1 MVKLKKSSQMMA
13 AASADLR
20 TLLPYKEAF
29 WSNQT
34 NLATNASEIQNNAS
48 CLLEDKS
55 PSLALT
61 GFYSIIFVVGLVGN
75 IIALFAFLC
84 IHQKRNSIQ
93 VYLLNVAIAD
103 LLLIFCLPFRILYHV
118 TKNTWMFGPILCKI
132 VGTLFYMNMY
142 ISIVLLGLISLDR
155 YIKINKSVKHPKMLI
170 TTRSIRICCMVWALA
185 LTGFIIVVVP
195 AFFKSEDS
203 NSTMCFHYRNKQNA
217 MTEAILNYIIV
228 IIFWIF
234 FFLLILSYVKI
245 AKNLLKISKKR
256 ANFPNAGKYTQTAR
270 NSFIV
275 LIIFTICFVPYHV
288 FRFVYITSQLQNPSC
303 YWKEI
308 IHKCNEVMLIFSSF
322 NSCLD
327 PVMYFLM
334 SRSVRKTVFQLI
346 CRRLHGDAGLT
357 LDSTSEIKLGQYTQ
371 ERLSTTTP
379 HSSFLKKKSL
389 I

>member
-1 MVKLKKSSQMMA
+1 QTS
-13 AASADLR
+13 
-20 TLLPYKEAF
+20 EAI
-29 WSNQT
+29 
-34 NLATNASEIQNNAS
+34 NASKIQNNTS
-48 CLLEDKS
+48 CPLDDD
-55 PSLALT
+55 SLSLT
-61 GFYSIIFVVGLVGN
+61 LIVFYSIIFVVGLVAN

-118 TKNTWMFGPILCKI
+118 NKNIWMFGRVLCKI

-155 YIKINKSVKHPKMLI
+155 YIKINKSVKRPKML
-170 TTRSIRICCMVWALA
+170 TMKRSIQICCIVWAVA
-185 LTGFIIVVVP
+185 LTGFTTVV
-195 AFFKSEDS
+195 ALSSFKSEGS
-203 NSTMCFHYRNKQNA
+203 NSTLCFHYRTKENEK
-217 MTEAILNYIIV
+217 TEVILNYIIV
-228 IIFWIF
+228 LIFWIV

-245 AKNLLKISKKR
+245 AKNLLKISR
-256 ANFPNAGKYTQTAR
+256 RRSNFPNAGKYTKTAR

-275 LIIFTICFVPYHV
+275 LVIFTICFVPYHV
-288 FRFVYITSQLQNPSC
+288 FRFAYITSQLQNPSC
-303 YWKEI
+303 YWKDI
-308 IHKCNEVMLIFSSF
+308 IHKSNEVMLIFSSF

-346 CRRLHGDAGLT
+346 CRKIHGDST
-357 LDSTSEIKLGQYTQ
+357 LSMESTSDIKLGQYTQ

-379 HSSFLKKKSL
+379 HSSYSRKK
-389 I
+389 

>member
-1 MVKLKKSSQMMA
+1 MA
-13 AASADLR
+13 ATSADVLNISQH
-20 TLLPYKEAF
+20 KEAF
-29 WSNQT
+29 GSNQT
-34 NLATNASEIQNNAS
+34 NVATNALEIQNNAS
-48 CLLEDKS
+48 CPLDENSL
-55 PSLALT
+55 SLALIV
-61 GFYSIIFVVGLVGN
+61 FYSIIFVVGLVGN

-118 TKNTWMFGPILCKI
+118 TRNTWMFGLILCKI

-155 YIKINKSVKHPKMLI
+155 YIKINKSVKRPKMLT
-170 TTRSIRICCMVWALA
+170 TTRSIQICCTVWAIALA
-185 LTGFIIVVVP
+185 GFITVVAP
-195 AFFKSEDS
+195 SFFKSKDS

-217 MTEAILNYIIV
+217 KPEAIINYIIV
-228 IIFWIF
+228 IIFWIV

-245 AKNLLKISKKR
+245 AKNLLKISRKR

-275 LIIFTICFVPYHV
+275 LIIFTICFVPYHM
-288 FRFVYITSQLQNPSC
+288 FRFVYITSQLQSPSC
-303 YWKEI
+303 YWIQI

-334 SRSVRKTVFQLI
+334 SSSVRKTVFQLI
-346 CRRLHGDAGLT
+346 CRRLHGDSGPSLE
-357 LDSTSEIKLGQYTQ
+357 STSEIKLGQYTQ

-379 HSSFLKKKSL
+379 HS
-389 I
+389 

>member
-1 MVKLKKSSQMMA
+1 MMA
-13 AASADLR
+13 AASADLL
-20 TLLPYKEAF
+20 TTLPYKEVF

-34 NLATNASEIQNNAS
+34 NVAINASEIQNNDS
-48 CLLEDKS
+48 CPMDDNSL
-55 PSLALT
+55 SLALT
-61 GFYSIIFVVGLVGN
+61 VFYSIIFVIGLVGN
-75 IIALFAFLC
+75 VVALFAFLC

-93 VYLLNVAIAD
+93 VYLVNVAIAD

-118 TKNTWMFGPILCKI
+118 SKNTWMFGLILCKI

-155 YIKINKSVKHPKMLI
+155 YVKINKSVKHPKMLS
-170 TTRSIRICCMVWALA
+170 TTRSIHICCTVWAFALA
-185 LTGFIIVVVP
+185 GFIMVVAP
-195 AFFKSEDS
+195 SFFKSEDR
-203 NSTMCFHYRNKQNA
+203 NSTLCFHYRNKQDA

-228 IIFWIF
+228 VIFWIV

-256 ANFPNAGKYTQTAR
+256 ADFPNAGKYTQTAR

-275 LIIFTICFVPYHV
+275 LIIFTICFVPYHM
-288 FRFVYITSQLQNPSC
+288 FRFVYITSQLQNPPC

-346 CRRLHGDAGLT
+346 CRRLHGDSSFT
-357 LDSTSEIKLGQYTQ
+357 LESTSEIKLGQYTQ
-371 ERLSTTTP
+371 ERLSTTTLKN
-379 HSSFLKKKSL
+379 SSFLKKKSL

>member
-1 MVKLKKSSQMMA
+1 MMA
-13 AASADLR
+13 TASVDLL
-20 TLLPYKEAF
+20 TITPHTEVF

-34 NLATNASEIQNNAS
+34 NPAGNASESQNNAS
-48 CLLEDKS
+48 CALDENSL
-55 PSLALT
+55 SLALIA
-61 GFYSIIFVVGLVGN
+61 FYSIIFVIGLVGN
-75 IIALFAFLC
+75 MIALFAFLC

-93 VYLLNVAIAD
+93 VYLLNVAVAD

-118 TKNTWMFGPILCKI
+118 SRNTWKFGLILCKS

-155 YIKINKSVKHPKMLI
+155 YIKITKSVKRPKLLT
-170 TTRSIRICCMVWALA
+170 TTRSKHICCMVWAVA
-185 LTGFIIVVVP
+185 LTGFTVVVAP
-195 AFFKSEDS
+195 AFFKSKDS
-203 NSTMCFHYRNKQNA
+203 NSTLCFHYRNKQNA
-217 MTEAILNYIIV
+217 KTEAIINYIIV
-228 IIFWIF
+228 LIFWIV

-245 AKNLLKISKKR
+245 AKNLLKISRKR
-256 ANFPNAGKYTQTAR
+256 AHFPNAVKYSQTAR
-270 NSFIV
+270 NSFVV

-288 FRFVYITSQLQNPSC
+288 FRFVYITSQLQDPSC

-334 SRSVRKTVFQLI
+334 SSSVRKTVFQLI
-346 CRRLHGDAGLT
+346 CRRLHGDSGLT
-357 LDSTSEIKLGQYTQ
+357 LESTSEIKLGQYTQ
-371 ERLSTTTP
+371 DRLSTTTP
-379 HSSFLKKKSL
+379 HSSSLRKKYL

>member
-1 MVKLKKSSQMMA
+1 MA
-13 AASADLR
+13 AASADLL
-20 TLLPYKEAF
+20 TVQSHNKVF

-34 NLATNASEIQNNAS
+34 NLATNASEIQNNDS
-48 CLLEDKS
+48 CPLDDNSL
-55 PSLALT
+55 SLALIV
-61 GFYSIIFVVGLVGN
+61 FYSTIFVIGLVGN

-103 LLLIFCLPFRILYHV
+103 LLLIFCLPFRILYHI
-118 TKNTWMFGPILCKI
+118 TENKWMFGLILCKI

-155 YIKINKSVKHPKMLI
+155 YIKINKSVKRPKMLT
-170 TTRSIRICCMVWALA
+170 TTRSIHICCMVWALA
-185 LTGFIIVVVP
+185 LTGFVIVVAP
-195 AFFKSEDS
+195 SFFKSKDS
-203 NSTMCFHYRNKQNA
+203 NSTVCFHYRNKQNA
-217 MTEAILNYIIV
+217 KTEAILNYIIV
-228 IIFWIF
+228 VIFWIV

-288 FRFVYITSQLQNPSC
+288 FRFAYITSQLQNPSC

-346 CRRLHGDAGLT
+346 CRRLHGDSSLT
-357 LDSTSEIKLGQYTQ
+357 LESTSEIKLGQYTP

-379 HSSFLKKKSL
+379 HSSSLKKKSL

>member
-1 MVKLKKSSQMMA
+1 MA
-13 AASADLR
+13 AASADLL
-20 TLLPYKEAF
+20 TIPPYKNVF
-29 WSNQT
+29 WNNQT
-34 NLATNASEIQNNAS
+34 SLGINASEIQNNANCS
-48 CLLEDKS
+48 MDDNLL
-55 PSLALT
+55 SLALII
-61 GFYSIIFVVGLVGN
+61 FYSVIFVIGLVGN
-75 IIALFAFLC
+75 ITALFAFLC
-84 IHQKRNSIQ
+84 VHQKRNSIQ

-103 LLLIFCLPFRILYHV
+103 LLLIFCLPFRILYHAA
-118 TKNTWMFGPILCKI
+118 KNTWMFGLILCKI

-155 YIKINKSVKHPKMLI
+155 YVKINKSVKRPKMLT
-170 TTRSIRICCMVWALA
+170 TTRSIHICCMVWAIA
-185 LTGFIIVVVP
+185 LTGFIVVVAP
-195 AFFKSEDS
+195 SFFKNKDS

-228 IIFWIF
+228 IIFWIV

-256 ANFPNAGKYTQTAR
+256 ANFPNTGKYTQTAR

-275 LIIFTICFVPYHV
+275 LIIFTICFVPYHL

-346 CRRLHGDAGLT
+346 CKRLHGDTGLT
-357 LDSTSEIKLGQYTQ
+357 LESTSEIKLGQYAQ
-371 ERLSTTTP
+371 DRLSTTTP
-379 HSSFLKKKSL
+379 HSSSVKKKSL

>member
-1 MVKLKKSSQMMA
+1 MA
-13 AASADLR
+13 ATSADFLNI
-20 TLLPYKEAF
+20 LPYREVI

-34 NLATNASEIQNNAS
+34 NLARNLSEIQNNAS
-48 CLLEDKS
+48 CALNED
-55 PSLALT
+55 SLSFALIL
-61 GFYSIIFVVGLVGN
+61 FYSIIFVIGLVGN

-103 LLLIFCLPFRILYHV
+103 LLLIFCLPFRILYHI
-118 TKNTWMFGPILCKI
+118 TGNTWMFGSILCKI

-155 YIKINKSVKHPKMLI
+155 YVKINKSMKRPKMLT
-170 TTRSIRICCMVWALA
+170 TTRSIYICCTVWALA
-185 LTGFIIVVVP
+185 LTGFIIVVAP
-195 AFFKSEDS
+195 SFFKSEKG
-203 NSTMCFHYRNKQNA
+203 NSTMCFHYRDKHKA
-217 MTEAILNYIIV
+217 KTEAILNYIIV
-228 IIFWIF
+228 IIFWIV

-288 FRFVYITSQLQNPSC
+288 FRFIYITSQLQKPSC

-346 CRRLHGDAGLT
+346 CRRLHGDATVT
-357 LDSTSEIKLGQYTQ
+357 LESTSEMQLGQYTQ
-371 ERLSTTTP
+371 ERLSTITP
-379 HSSFLKKKSL
+379 YSSSLKKKSL

>member
-1 MVKLKKSSQMMA
+1 MMA
-13 AASADLR
+13 AVSADL
-20 TLLPYKEAF
+20 LNIIQYKEAF

-34 NLATNASEIQNNAS
+34 NLVINVSEVQNNAS
-48 CLLEDKS
+48 CPLDENSL
-55 PSLALT
+55 SLALIV
-61 GFYSIIFVVGLVGN
+61 FYSIIFIVGLVGN
-75 IIALFAFLC
+75 ITALFAFLC

-93 VYLLNVAIAD
+93 VYLLNVAVAD

-118 TKNTWMFGPILCKI
+118 TKNTWMFGVVLCKI

-155 YIKINKSVKHPKMLI
+155 YIKINKSVKRPKMLT
-170 TTRSIRICCMVWALA
+170 TTRSIHICCTVWAIA
-185 LTGFIIVVVP
+185 LTGFVTVVAP
-195 AFFKSEDS
+195 AFFKSEDR

-217 MTEAILNYIIV
+217 KTEAIINYIIV
-228 IIFWIF
+228 IIFWIV

-245 AKNLLKISKKR
+245 AKNLLKISSKR

-275 LIIFTICFVPYHV
+275 LIIFTICFVPYHM

-308 IHKCNEVMLIFSSF
+308 MHKCNEVMLIFSSF

-346 CRRLHGDAGLT
+346 CRRIHGDSGLP
-357 LDSTSEIKLGQYTQ
+357 LESTSEIKLGQYTQ

-379 HSSFLKKKSL
+379 HSSSLKKKSVL
-389 I
+389 

>member
-1 MVKLKKSSQMMA
+1 MA
-13 AASADLR
+13 AASSDLL
-20 TLLPYKEAF
+20 TTNPYKN

-34 NLATNASEIQNNAS
+34 NVAINASEIQNTTS
-48 CLLEDKS
+48 C
-55 PSLALT
+55 SLDDNSLSLT
-61 GFYSIIFVVGLVGN
+61 LIAFYSIIFVVGLVAN

-93 VYLLNVAIAD
+93 VYLLNVAVAD

-118 TKNTWMFGPILCKI
+118 NKNIWIFGRILCKI

-155 YIKINKSVKHPKMLI
+155 YIKINKSVKRPKML
-170 TTRSIRICCMVWALA
+170 TTTQSVQICCIVWAVA
-185 LTGFIIVVVP
+185 LTGFTVVVAP
-195 AFFKSEDS
+195 SFFESEDR
-203 NSTMCFHYRNKQNA
+203 NSTNSTLCFHYRTKENEK
-217 MTEAILNYIIV
+217 TEVILNYIIV
-228 IIFWIF
+228 LIFWIV

-245 AKNLLKISKKR
+245 AKNLLKISR
-256 ANFPNAGKYTQTAR
+256 RRSNFPNAGKYTKTAR

-275 LIIFTICFVPYHV
+275 LIIFTVCFVPYHV
-288 FRFVYITSQLQNPSC
+288 FRFAYITSQLQNPSC

-346 CRRLHGDAGLT
+346 CRKLHGDSSLNT
-357 LDSTSEIKLGQYTQ
+357 ESTSDIKLGQYTQ
-371 ERLSTTTP
+371 ERLSTITP
-379 HSSFLKKKSL
+379 HSSYSRKK
-389 I
+389 

>member
-1 MVKLKKSSQMMA
+1 MA
-13 AASADLR
+13 AASADFL
-20 TLLPYKEAF
+20 TVLPYKEVS

-34 NLATNASEIQNNAS
+34 NPATNASEIQTNATCPLDDNS
-48 CLLEDKS
+48 L
-55 PSLALT
+55 SLALIV
-61 GFYSIIFVVGLVGN
+61 FYSIIFVVGLVGN
-75 IIALFAFLC
+75 IVALFSFLC

-103 LLLIFCLPFRILYHV
+103 LLLIFCLPFRILYHIA
-118 TKNTWMFGPILCKI
+118 KNTWMFGLILCKT

-155 YIKINKSVKHPKMLI
+155 YVKINKSVKRHKML
-170 TTRSIRICCMVWALA
+170 TSTRSIHICCMVWAIA
-185 LTGFIIVVVP
+185 LTGFIIVVAP
-195 AFFKSEDS
+195 SFFKNKDT

-217 MTEAILNYIIV
+217 KTEAILNYIIV
-228 IIFWIF
+228 VIFWIV

-275 LIIFTICFVPYHV
+275 LIIFTTCFVPYHM

-346 CRRLHGDAGLT
+346 CRRLHGDSGIT
-357 LDSTSEIKLGQYTQ
+357 LESTSEIKLGQYTQ

-379 HSSFLKKKSL
+379 HSSSIKKKSL

>member
-1 MVKLKKSSQMMA
+1 MA
-13 AASADLR
+13 ATSADLL
-20 TLLPYKEAF
+20 TITPHKEEF

-34 NLATNASEIQNNAS
+34 NLTINASESHNNAS
-48 CLLEDKS
+48 CPLDDNSL
-55 PSLALT
+55 SLALII
-61 GFYSIIFVVGLVGN
+61 FYSLIFVVGLVGN

-93 VYLLNVAIAD
+93 VYLLNVAVAD
-103 LLLIFCLPFRILYHV
+103 LLLIFCLPFRILYHA
-118 TKNTWMFGPILCKI
+118 TNNSWIFGRILCKV

-155 YIKINKSVKHPKMLI
+155 YIKINKSVKRPKMLT
-170 TTRSIRICCMVWALA
+170 TTRSVQICCAVWAIA
-185 LTGFIIVVVP
+185 LTGFIVVVAP
-195 AFFKSEDS
+195 SFFKTEDS
-203 NSTMCFHYRNKQNA
+203 NSTLCFHYRSKQNA
-217 MTEAILNYIIV
+217 KTEAILNYITV
-228 IIFWIF
+228 LIFWVV

-245 AKNLLKISKKR
+245 AKNLLKVSRRR
-256 ANFPNAGKYTQTAR
+256 ANFPNAGKYTKTAR

-275 LIIFTICFVPYHV
+275 LIIFTVCFVPYHM
-288 FRFVYITSQLQNPSC
+288 FRFVYITSQLQTPSC

-308 IHKCNEVMLIFSSF
+308 IHTCNEVMLIFSSF

-346 CRRLHGDAGLT
+346 CRKLHGDSSLN
-357 LDSTSEIKLGQYTQ
+357 LESTSDIKLGQYTQ

-379 HSSFLKKKSL
+379 QSSYARKKS
-389 I
+389 

>member
-1 MVKLKKSSQMMA
+1 MMA
-13 AASADLR
+13 ATSADFLNI
-20 TLLPYKEAF
+20 LPYREVI

-34 NLATNASEIQNNAS
+34 NLARNFLEIQNNAS
-48 CLLEDKS
+48 CPLNED
-55 PSLALT
+55 SLSFALIF
-61 GFYSIIFVVGLVGN
+61 FYSIIFVIGLVGN

-118 TKNTWMFGPILCKI
+118 TRNTWMFGLILCKI

-155 YIKINKSVKHPKMLI
+155 YIKINKSVKRPKMLT
-170 TTRSIRICCMVWALA
+170 TTRSIYICCIVWALA
-185 LTGFIIVVVP
+185 LTGFIIVVAP
-195 AFFKSEDS
+195 SFLESEEG
-203 NSTMCFHYRNKQNA
+203 NSTMCFHYRNKHKA
-217 MTEAILNYIIV
+217 KTEAILNYFIV
-228 IIFWIF
+228 VIFWIV

-275 LIIFTICFVPYHV
+275 LIIFTVCFVPYHV
-288 FRFVYITSQLQNPSC
+288 FRFIYITSQLQNPSC
-303 YWKEI
+303 FWKEI

-334 SRSVRKTVFQLI
+334 SGSVRKTVFQLI
-346 CRRLHGDAGLT
+346 CRRLHRDSTVT
-357 LDSTSEIKLGQYTQ
+357 LESTSEMQLGQYAP

-379 HSSFLKKKSL
+379 YSSSFKKKSL

>member
-1 MVKLKKSSQMMA
+1 
-13 AASADLR
+13 
-20 TLLPYKEAF
+20 
-29 WSNQT
+29 NQT
-34 NLATNASEIQNNAS
+34 DLAINASEIQNNGS
-48 CLLEDKS
+48 CHLDNNSL
-55 PSLALT
+55 SLALIV
-61 GFYSIIFVVGLVGN
+61 FYSIIFVIGLVGN

-118 TKNTWMFGPILCKI
+118 TKNTWMFGLILCKI

-155 YIKINKSVKHPKMLI
+155 YVKINKSVKRPKML
-170 TTRSIRICCMVWALA
+170 TVTQSIHVCCIVWALA
-185 LTGFIIVVVP
+185 LTGFIIVVAP
-195 AFFKSEDS
+195 SFFKSEDS
-203 NSTMCFHYRNKQNA
+203 NSTLCFHYRNKQNA

-228 IIFWIF
+228 TIFWIV

-275 LIIFTICFVPYHV
+275 LIIFTICFVPYH
-288 FRFVYITSQLQNPSC
+288 LQNPSC

-327 PVMYFLM
+327 PAMYFLM
-334 SRSVRKTVFQLI
+334 SSSVRKTVFQLI
-346 CRRLHGDAGLT
+346 CRRIHGDSGPT
-357 LDSTSEIKLGQYTQ
+357 LESTSEIKLGQYTQ

-379 HSSFLKKKSL
+379 HSSSLKKKSL

>member
-1 MVKLKKSSQMMA
+1 MMA
-13 AASADLR
+13 AASADLL
-20 TLLPYKEAF
+20 TVIPYKADF

-34 NLATNASEIQNNAS
+34 NLSINASEMKNNAS
-48 CLLEDKS
+48 CPLDDISL
-55 PSLALT
+55 SLALIV
-61 GFYSIIFVVGLVGN
+61 FYSIIFVIGLVGN
-75 IIALFAFLC
+75 IISLFAFLC
-84 IHQKRNSIQ
+84 VHQKRNSIQ
-93 VYLLNVAIAD
+93 VYLLNVAVAD
-103 LLLIFCLPFRILYHV
+103 LLLIFCLPFRIFYHV
-118 TKNTWMFGPILCKI
+118 TKNTWMFGLILCKI

-155 YIKINKSVKHPKMLI
+155 YIKINKSVKRPKMLT
-170 TTRSIRICCMVWALA
+170 TTRSIHICCMVWALA
-185 LTGFIIVVVP
+185 LIGFIIVVAP
-195 AFFKSEDS
+195 SFFKSEDR

-217 MTEAILNYIIV
+217 KTEAILNYIIV
-228 IIFWIF
+228 IIFWIV

-245 AKNLLKISKKR
+245 AKNLLKMSRKR

-275 LIIFTICFVPYHV
+275 LIIFTICFVPYHL

-308 IHKCNEVMLIFSSF
+308 IHKCNEVMLVFSSF

-346 CRRLHGDAGLT
+346 CRRLHGDPGVT
-357 LDSTSEIKLGQYTQ
+357 LESTSEIKLGQYTQ

-379 HSSFLKKKSL
+379 HSSSVKKKSL